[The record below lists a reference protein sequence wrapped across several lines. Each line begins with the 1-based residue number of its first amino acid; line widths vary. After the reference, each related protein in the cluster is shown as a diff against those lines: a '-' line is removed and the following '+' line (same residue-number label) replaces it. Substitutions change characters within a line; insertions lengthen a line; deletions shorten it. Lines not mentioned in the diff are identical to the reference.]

1 MIPQSLNELA
11 NQFTKYPGVGPRQAF
26 RYALFVSKQTTPEIE
41 QMIQTLKD
49 LKHINL
55 CERCFLQTEN
65 ENSRCSICDDKKRNQ
80 NEICVVERE
89 GDLINIEKSRAYRGT
104 YVVLGENISPI
115 NTSIVPKQRLL
126 ALIKEVKKMPEEE
139 KKEII
144 LALNN
149 TREGNFT
156 TLYIEETF
164 KKQGLKNLSIT
175 SLGRGL
181 ASGSEL
187 EYIDEETTRHAF
199 EGRK

>member
-1 MIPQSLNELA
+1 M
-11 NQFTKYPGVGPRQAF
+11 
-26 RYALFVSKQTTPEIE
+26 
-41 QMIQTLKD
+41 
-49 LKHINL
+49 
-55 CERCFLQTEN
+55 
-65 ENSRCSICDDKKRNQ
+65 
-80 NEICVVERE
+80 VERE

-126 ALIKEVKKMPEEE
+126 ALIKEVKKIPEEE

-164 KKQGLKNLSIT
+164 
-175 SLGRGL
+175 
-181 ASGSEL
+181 
-187 EYIDEETTRHAF
+187 
-199 EGRK
+199 